1 MPPKKANQAQYSFF
15 SGTLPKE
22 TFEVMN
28 FSGSDR
34 ISDL

>member
-22 TFEVMN
+22 TFEV
-28 FSGSDR
+28 GCATEYAR
-34 ISDL
+34 